1 MTAASRR
8 AFVRPLTSLPLVT
21 TLSLPFLMSS
31 YAVGIDLGGTNLKA
45 ALVHREN
52 GIVEITQR
60 RTEADQGPQH
70 VLDRIAT
77 LADHMREGAP
87 SAIAGVGIGSPGA
100 INWERTTVSRPPN
113 LPDWD
118 SLNLTSEI
126 RDQLGDVPVIV
137 ENDANVAGLGSAFHG
152 AGRSFDSFIMVTLGT
167 GVGGAIIYQNQIFR
181 GSTGGA
187 AEIGHMT
194 IDYEG
199 PYANSGVAGAI
210 EAYLGQEF
218 LSGHAGDRLVNHPD
232 SALHDLV
239 DGDLNQLNPRIL
251 YEAASNGDDAAQQ
264 MLAWAGHK
272 LGCVLGSA
280 INLLDIRT
288 VVVGGGVS
296 AAGDF
301 ILDPAREA
309 LPKFVMPALREDVTI
324 RQEVLGN
331 EVSLLGAARLAFEG
345 RDAQV

>member
-1 MTAASRR
+1 
-8 AFVRPLTSLPLVT
+8 
-21 TLSLPFLMSS
+21 MSS

-52 GIVEITQR
+52 GIEEITQR
-60 RTEADQGPQH
+60 PTEADQGPQH
-70 VLDRIAT
+70 VVDRIAA
-77 LADHMREGAP
+77 LADELRAQAP
-87 SAIAGVGIGSPGA
+87 AEIRGIGIGSPGA
-100 INWERTTVSRPPN
+100 INWERTTVTRPPN
-113 LPDWD
+113 LPGWE
-118 SLNLTSEI
+118 SVNLTSLLRE
-126 RDQLGDVPVIV
+126 QLGDVAVIL

-152 AGRSFDSFIMVTLGT
+152 AGRSVDSFIMVTLGT
-167 GVGGAIIYQNQIFR
+167 GVGGAIIYNNKIFR

-199 PYANSGVAGAI
+199 PYANTGVAGAI
-210 EAYLGQEF
+210 EGYIGQKF
-218 LSGHAGDRLVNHPD
+218 LSDHARDRLVNYPD
-232 SALHDLV
+232 SLLHDLV
-239 DGDLNQLNPRIL
+239 DGDLEQLNPRIL
-251 YEAASNGDDAAQQ
+251 YEAASEGDEAAERI
-264 MLAWAGHK
+264 LSWAGHK
-272 LGCVLGSA
+272 LGCVLGAA

-301 ILDPAREA
+301 ILEPARET
-309 LPKFVMPALREDVTI
+309 LPNFVMPGLRDDVTI

-345 RDAQV
+345 REAHV

>member
-1 MTAASRR
+1 
-8 AFVRPLTSLPLVT
+8 
-21 TLSLPFLMSS
+21 MSS

-60 RTEADQGPQH
+60 RTEADQGPEH
-70 VLDRIAT
+70 VVDRIAT
-77 LADHMREGAP
+77 LADHMRDGAP
-87 SAIAGVGIGSPGA
+87 NGIVGIGIGSPGA

-113 LPDWD
+113 LPGWD
-118 SLNLTSEI
+118 TLNLQSLLQ
-126 RDQLGDVPVIV
+126 DHLGDVSVIV
-137 ENDANVAGLGSAFHG
+137 ENDANVAALGSAFYG
-152 AGRSFDSFIMVTLGT
+152 AGRSYDSFIMVTLGT
-167 GVGGAIIYQNQIFR
+167 GVGGGIIYRNQIFR

-199 PYANSGVAGAI
+199 PYANTGVAGAI
-210 EAYLGQEF
+210 EGYLGQAF
-218 LSGHAGDRLVNHPD
+218 LSDHARDRLVNHPD
-232 SALHDLV
+232 SMLHDLV
-239 DGDLNQLNPRIL
+239 DGDLDQLNPRIL
-251 YEAASNGDDAAQQ
+251 YEAANEGDGAAEQI
-264 MLAWAGHK
+264 LAWAGHK

-309 LPKFVMPALREDVTI
+309 LPRFVMPGLREDVSI
-324 RQEVLGN
+324 HREVLGN

-345 RDAQV
+345 REAHV

>member
-1 MTAASRR
+1 
-8 AFVRPLTSLPLVT
+8 
-21 TLSLPFLMSS
+21 MSS

-45 ALVHREN
+45 ALVHRET

-60 RTEADQGPQH
+60 RTEADQGPDH
-70 VLDRIAT
+70 VVNRIAT
-77 LADHMREGAP
+77 LAEHMMDGAP
-87 SAIAGVGIGSPGA
+87 SPVAGIGIGSPGA
-100 INWERTTVSRPPN
+100 INWERTTVTEPPN
-113 LPDWD
+113 LPDWG
-118 SLNLTSEI
+118 SLDLSSMLRE
-126 RDQLGDVPVIV
+126 QLGDVSIIV

-152 AGRSFDSFIMVTLGT
+152 AGQSVDSFIMITLGT
-167 GVGGAIIYQNQIFR
+167 GVGGAIIYDNRIFR

-187 AEIGHMT
+187 GEIGHMT

-218 LSGHAGDRLVNHPD
+218 LSEHASDRLINHPE
-232 SALHDLV
+232 SILHDLV
-239 DGDLNQLNPRIL
+239 DGDLDRLNPRIL
-251 YEAASNGDDAAQQ
+251 YEAANNGDDAAERI
-264 MLAWAGHK
+264 LAWAGHK
-272 LGCVLGSA
+272 LGCVLGSV

-288 VVVGGGVS
+288 VIVGGGVS

-301 ILDPAREA
+301 ILQPARDV
-309 LPKFVMPALREDVTI
+309 LPKFVTPGLRGDLTV